1 MKVTVSFMGPIQRP
15 WPEMKREIEIESGHT
30 IQDLLLSFGYRPE
43 HLGRVIT
50 TINGAKR
57 SQNTILK
64 ADDELDVILLAGG
77 G

>member
-15 WPEMKREIEIESGHT
+15 WPEMKREIETESGYT
-30 IQDLLLSFGYRPE
+30 IEDLLLSFGYKPE

-57 SQNTILK
+57 SQKTLLRTN
-64 ADDELDVILLAGG
+64 DELDVILLAGG